1 MPLERRRLHSDPFA
15 RVTAANFLFF
25 LNFASFFLLPLHV
38 KELGGSET
46 TVGLVMG
53 SSGMASLLALPLVGI
68 GIDRF
73 GRRRFFVA
81 GSIAMSAAA
90 LGFVFVHTIGPALF
104 ALRIVQGVSFAAA
117 FTASTTMAAEL
128 AAPER
133 RAQALGVFGVSTLL
147 THAIGPTFGEEIVH
161 RFGFA
166 ALFCVAA
173 ACTLAAVPVLRGVQ
187 TRSVH
192 PVETAPPPWSVSRL
206 QWIVI
211 ATMTLAGMGFGAVMT
226 FIPTYVRSHELG
238 RVALFYAPYSV
249 TAMMTRVFGG
259 GLSDSIGRRATVLPA
274 LAALA
279 VSIAALAWV
288 GNVAALVAVGALF
301 GAAQG
306 ISYPTL
312 HAFLVDLT
320 PPAHLGR
327 SQAMFNGAFNLGV
340 MASAF
345 VFGPVTDHFGHR
357 TMFSCAAVLP
367 LLAAALLY
375 STARDATAGLS
386 PEIASRFDPIEPA

>member
-1 MPLERRRLHSDPFA
+1 MSLARRRFHSDPFA

-53 SSGMASLLALPLVGI
+53 TSGMASLLALPLVGI

-81 GSIAMSAAA
+81 GAVAMSAAA
-90 LGFVFVHTIGPALF
+90 VGFVFVHTIGPALF
-104 ALRIVQGVSFAAA
+104 ALRLVQGVSFAAA

-147 THAIGPTFGEEIVH
+147 THAIGPTLGEEIVH
-161 RFGFA
+161 RFGFP

-173 ACTLAAVPVLRGVQ
+173 ACSLAAVPMLRGVQ
-187 TRSVH
+187 TRSKH
-192 PVETAPPPWSVSRL
+192 HVETVAPPWSVTRQ
-206 QWIVI
+206 QWVVI
-211 ATMTLAGMGFGAVMT
+211 ATMTLAGMGFGAVTT
-226 FIPTYVRSHELG
+226 FVPTYVRAHELG
-238 RVALFYAPYSV
+238 RVALFYGPYSM
-249 TAMMTRVFGG
+249 TAILTRVFGG
-259 GLSDSIGRRATVLPA
+259 GLSDSLGRRATVLPA

-288 GNVAALVAVGALF
+288 GSVAALVAVGALF

-306 ISYPTL
+306 VSYPTL

-345 VFGPVTDHFGHR
+345 VFGPVADHLGHR
-357 TMFSCAAVLP
+357 AMFSFAAALP
-367 LLAAALLY
+367 LLAAVLLF
-375 STARDATAGLS
+375 ATGPEAERRAGVSL
-386 PEIASRFDPIEPA
+386 AAGR